1 MRLDE
6 HEETCTTPAGIE
18 TTTFTHLPQSC
29 DGSLSTDRRVLLQR
43 VTSHH
48 GDDCVDPTCLLS
60 PSPPDV
66 YPDPLSPQ
74 ISAAIAPQILDV
86 AVDNAFLPTLPDGS
100 QLACPLSA
108 STRLEREAAAAGCR
122 AGDMNHDATLQRPL
136 STKSIAPF
144 SCRIIRS
151 ASKLFS

>member
-18 TTTFTHLPQSC
+18 TTTFTHLSQSC

-60 PSPPDV
+60 PSPPRCL
-66 YPDPLSPQ
+66 PGS
-74 ISAAIAPQILDV
+74 IIAPD
-86 AVDNAFLPTLPDGS
+86 
-100 QLACPLSA
+100 
-108 STRLEREAAAAGCR
+108 
-122 AGDMNHDATLQRPL
+122 
-136 STKSIAPF
+136 F
-144 SCRIIRS
+144 SCYCTPDLGRCCR
-151 ASKLFS
+151 